1 MLVTF
6 KTTAYSD
13 ITMFGTAATSLLKMM
28 GQSGNVP
35 GAIMP
40 PDIPAALEKLKRALA
55 EQDGETLVPADEASE
70 GAGLLAP
77 DETGQVP
84 IESDEVKPVSLAT
97 RATPLIQLLEAA
109 HAAEASVMW
118 NEQ

>member
-6 KTTAYSD
+6 KTSAYSD

-35 GAIMP
+35 GAIMAE
-40 PDIPAALEKLKRALA
+40 DIPAALEKLKKALA
-55 EQDGETLVPADEASE
+55 EQSDEHMAPADEPTE

-84 IESDEVKPVSLAT
+84 MESDEVKPVTLST
-97 RATPLIQLLEAA
+97 RANPLIKLLEAA
-109 HAAEASVMW
+109 HESGESVIW
-118 NEQ
+118 DE